1 LSAVTTAA
9 PPTIGEALFHAL
21 GRLAVVSQ
29 APALDAEVLLAHVT
43 GFGAAAIIAGARR
56 LTKSQ
61 SAAFAGL
68 VARRERGE
76 PIAYLTGEREFWS
89 LSFRV
94 TSDVLIPR
102 PDTETLV
109 ERALELIPGDA
120 EQEILDLGTGSGNV
134 AIAIA
139 LARPR
144 CRVTA
149 VDVESAALD
158 IARDN
163 AQRLRARGIEFVN
176 SDWFTELG
184 ARRFG
189 LIAGN
194 PPYVAAG
201 DPHLS
206 RAEVAAEPMRAL
218 VSGRDGLDDITRIV
232 AAAEPRLEPGGW
244 LLLEHGA
251 EQGEKVRA
259 LLRRHGFTAVATR
272 RDLGGRERISEGRVG
287 A

>member
-1 LSAVTTAA
+1 LIAVTTAA
-9 PPTIGEALFHAL
+9 SSTLGEALDHARS
-21 GRLAVVSQ
+21 RLAGVSPT
-29 APALDAEVLLAHVT
+29 PALDAEVLLAHVT
-43 GFGAAAIIAGARR
+43 GLGTAAIIAGARR
-56 LTKSQ
+56 LTKAQ
-61 SAAFAGL
+61 SAAFDEL
-68 VARRERGE
+68 VARRSRGE
-76 PIAYLTGEREFWS
+76 PVAYLTGEREFWS

-109 ERALELIPGDA
+109 ERALELIPADA
-120 EQEILDLGTGSGNV
+120 AWQVLDLGTGSGNV

-149 VDVESAALD
+149 VDVEPAALD

-163 AQRLRARGIEFVN
+163 SQRLGATEIEFVK
-176 SDWFTELG
+176 SDWFNAVGE
-184 ARRFG
+184 RRFN

-206 RAEVAAEPMRAL
+206 HSDVAAEPVRAL
-218 VSGRDGLDDITRIV
+218 VSERDGLDDITRIV
-232 AAAEPRLEPGGW
+232 AAAGARLEPGGW

-251 EQGEKVRA
+251 EQGEAVRA

-272 RDLGGRERISEGRVG
+272 LDLGGRERISEGRAG